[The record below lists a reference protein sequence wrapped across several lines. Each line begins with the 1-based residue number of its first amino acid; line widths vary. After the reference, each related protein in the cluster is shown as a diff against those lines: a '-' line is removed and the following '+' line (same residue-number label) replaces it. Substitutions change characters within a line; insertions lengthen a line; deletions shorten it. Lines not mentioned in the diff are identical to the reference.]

1 MKSLISLS
9 LTLLLLIGLLFA
21 SLLGENH
28 RVDSL
33 IEQYMQQLTTNELPD
48 NCFAL
53 NGASSELSRG
63 QCLDDNFIL
72 NLSLLEYFG
81 VLEGNFELKI
91 RREQF
96 WMPLV
101 NDTINVSIAL
111 SPALTED
118 ADHANGDTVYLTNFF
133 QVARK
138 NGHWRV
144 IGMAINDENLAEI
157 IAQNKTTLNVEKYVK
172 FGDNK
177 FKLLP
182 QTIDFHSLSL
192 EEKHLLKYSMA
203 RLLDKLLNLKAQA
216 SIDKSSEPAVQ

>member
-9 LTLLLLIGLLFA
+9 LILLLLVGLLFA

-53 NGASSELSRG
+53 NGASNELSRD
-63 QCLDDNFIL
+63 QCLDENFIL

-96 WMPLV
+96 WVPFV

-118 ADHANGDTVYLTNFF
+118 ADRANEDTVYLTNFF
-133 QVARK
+133 QVARE

-144 IGMAINDENLAEI
+144 IGMEVNDEKLGEF
-157 IAQNKTTLNVEKYVK
+157 IAQNKTALNVEKYVK
-172 FGDNK
+172 FDDNK
-177 FKLLP
+177 FQLFP
-182 QTIDFHSLSL
+182 QTMDSHSLSL
-192 EEKHLLKYSMA
+192 KEKHLLTYSMA
-203 RLLDKLLNLKAQA
+203 RLLDKLQNLKAQA
-216 SIDKSSEPAVQ
+216 PIDKLSEPAVQ